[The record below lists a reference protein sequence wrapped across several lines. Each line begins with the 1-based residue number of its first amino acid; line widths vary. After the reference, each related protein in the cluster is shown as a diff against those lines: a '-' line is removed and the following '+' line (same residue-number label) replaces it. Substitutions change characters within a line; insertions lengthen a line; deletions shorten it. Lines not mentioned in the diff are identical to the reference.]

1 MEIALESGMPT
12 YSGGLGVLAGDTL
25 RSGADLDLRMVAV
38 TLLYRHGHFD
48 QELDAE
54 GRQSER
60 AVEWSIE
67 DFAEPLEARV
77 SVAVEGRS
85 VTVRAWRYR
94 IRGARGAELPV
105 FLLDTDLPENAPAD
119 RALSG
124 MLYGGDDRY
133 RLAQELVLGI
143 GGVRMLR
150 ALGYAR
156 IDRFH
161 LNGGHAALAV
171 LELLREERA
180 AGADAAAPEVLE
192 EVRRHCVFTTHT
204 PVPAGH
210 DQFPAHLVD
219 EV

>member
-38 TLLYRHGHFD
+38 SLLHRQGYFE
-48 QELDAE
+48 QALDPE
-54 GRQSER
+54 GRQAER
-60 AVEWSIE
+60 PVEWSIG

-77 SVAVEGRS
+77 PVAVEGRT
-85 VTVRAWRYR
+85 VQVRAWRYR

-105 FLLDTDLPENAPAD
+105 FLLDTDLEENAAQD

-124 MLYGGDDRY
+124 ALYGGDERY
-133 RLAQELVLGI
+133 RLAQEIVLGI

-156 IDRFH
+156 VDRFH
-161 LNGGHAALAV
+161 LNEGHAALAV
-171 LELLREERA
+171 LELLEERRA
-180 AGADAAAPEVLE
+180 LAGASTAEALE
-192 EVRRHCVFTTHT
+192 E
-204 PVPAGH
+204 
-210 DQFPAHLVD
+210 
-219 EV
+219 